1 MQKKK
6 WLWFILPVCA
16 ALGLLLFAV
25 TRHTQHATG
34 HMKLTVVDAYS
45 FRAVPNAQIVLPEA
59 GLSTV
64 SDANGIAYLYGVPVH
79 APEGALGAVACDY
92 GETTILVYAEGYLP
106 FALFHAHVYENRMRN
121 GPTLYLFP
129 ESTEDGLDVV
139 SIIESPAEDWVKRL
153 LDTYAP

>member
-79 APEGALGAVACDY
+79 APEVRLEPSHAITGKRRSWSMRKDTCRLRCSTPMFMKTACATGPRCTCFQKAPRTAL
-92 GETTILVYAEGYLP
+92 
-106 FALFHAHVYENRMRN
+106 
-121 GPTLYLFP
+121 TL
-129 ESTEDGLDVV
+129 
-139 SIIESPAEDWVKRL
+139 SPSSSPLRR
-153 LDTYAP
+153 TG

>member
-25 TRHTQHATG
+25 THPTRATG

-45 FRAVPNAQIVLPEA
+45 LRAVPNAQIILPEA
-59 GLSTV
+59 GLSSV
-64 SDANGIAYLYGVPVH
+64 SDANGMAYLYGVPVR
-79 APEGALGAVACDY
+79 APEGELGAVACDY

-139 SIIESPAEDWVKRL
+139 SIIESPTEDWVKRL